1 MHVDRESNGEGGYVW
16 KESDRAYEME
26 VEAEEEEKKKKASRP
41 VATITPQIGVVPTSN
56 PTSSSSESDEP
67 PPLIDVIPPTLQR
80 HIEFM
85 EQRRRLLLIR
95 NERDNSEAPEGDVE
109 SDQDV
114 FA

>member
-1 MHVDRESNGEGGYVW
+1 MHVERESNGEGGYVW

-26 VEAEEEEKKKKASRP
+26 VEAEEEEKKKNASRP
-41 VATITPQIGVVPTSN
+41 VATITPQISVVPTSN
-56 PTSSSSESDEP
+56 PASSSSDSDEP
-67 PPLIDVIPPTLQR
+67 PPLTDEIRPELQR

-95 NERDNSEAPEGDVE
+95 NERENSDAPEGDVE